1 MRLFKD
7 CVKATLICSI
17 TGVLIMGSTMLA
29 LDSYELELTGQCK
42 QCIVLQYIKPS
53 I

>member
-1 MRLFKD
+1 MSLFVE
-7 CVKATLICSI
+7 CIKATLLCSI
-17 TGVLIMGSTMLA
+17 TGVGILGGTMLA
-29 LDSYELELTGQCK
+29 LDSYELEITGACK